1 MRNLSQKTACIG
13 IASVA
18 LSSSVWAGNIE
29 VTVNNLQANK
39 GKLYASLCTNDSF
52 MKGRCDFEIE
62 RRVTADAHVLT
73 FSHVDEGEYAV
84 SLFYDVNS
92 NEKLDTSMF
101 GIPKEPTGVSNNVPA
116 ANGPPSFEAAKFAV
130 IANSE
135 VKLDI
140 SVF

>member
-1 MRNLSQKTACIG
+1 MLKIG
-13 IASVA
+13 KKNTLIGLVIAVSSGVA
-18 LSSSVWAGNIE
+18 MAGNIE

-39 GKLYASLCTNDSF
+39 GKLYASLCTSDSF
-52 MKGRCDFEIE
+52 MKGRCYFEIV
-62 RRVTADAHVLT
+62 RSVTADTHVLT
-73 FSHVDEGEYAV
+73 FSHVEEGEYAV

-92 NEKLDTSMF
+92 NEKLDTNMF

-116 ANGPPSFEAAKFAV
+116 TNGPPSFEAVKFTV
-130 IANSE
+130 DANSE

>member
-1 MRNLSQKTACIG
+1 MRNLAKKTAFIG
-13 IASVA
+13 MASIV
-18 LSSSVWAGNIE
+18 LSSSVLAGNIE

-39 GKLYASLCTNDSF
+39 GKLYASLCTSDSF
-52 MKGRCDFEIE
+52 MKGRCHFEIV
-62 RRVTADAHVLT
+62 RSVTADAHVLT

-92 NEKLDTSMF
+92 NEKLDTSIF
-101 GIPKEPTGVSNNVPA
+101 GIPKEPTGVSNNVTSS
-116 ANGPPSFEAAKFAV
+116 NGPPSFDAAKFAV
-130 IANSE
+130 VANSE